1 MNIFERELKGEMI
14 SPNDPGYEEILSIII
29 ETMTLCRE
37 LNSTAHPPEKDI
49 ELLEKI
55 LGKKLDETTQ
65 ILPPFYTDFG
75 KNITLGKNV
84 FIQPLCTFMDRGGIT
99 IEDNVYIAPKVNLTT
114 LNHDLKPEN
123 RNATQA
129 KPIVIKKNAWIGIG
143 ATILPGVTIGE
154 NSVIGAG
161 SVVTKDVDDNT
172 VVAGNPARIIKKI
185 DE

>member
-1 MNIFERELKGEMI
+1 
-14 SPNDPGYEEILSIII
+14 
-29 ETMTLCRE
+29 
-37 LNSTAHPPEKDI
+37 
-49 ELLEKI
+49 
-55 LGKKLDETTQ
+55 
-65 ILPPFYTDFG
+65 
-75 KNITLGKNV
+75 
-84 FIQPLCTFMDRGGIT
+84 MDRGGIT

-123 RNATQA
+123 RNAKQA

-154 NSVIGAG
+154 NSVLGAG